1 MGRGLENA
9 ARRDVAIARIFLPYE
24 GKQPANRYFARA
36 RRESYDFLMDEHGN
50 ELSRIVDQLNRSTA
64 GAKTG
69 EKRSIDQLLTV
80 AVNSN
85 ASDMI
90 LVAGSPATLRVNGA
104 LTADSGPALSAEN
117 IRGLLLPLLTPGQQE
132 ELQERKCVD
141 FCFVRGATGRFRAN
155 FHFQRGTLAAS
166 IRLLPAQVPT
176 LETLHLPT
184 SLGLLADRRQGL
196 VLLTG
201 ATGCGKTSTMAAL
214 IDRINANRR
223 DHIITI
229 EDPMEYQHPN
239 RKSLVEQIE
248 LGNDTLGFAQ
258 AVRAVL
264 RQDPDVILVGEMR
277 DSDTM
282 AAALTAAE
290 TGHLVLTSLHTNDAA
305 QTVSRILDT
314 FPSGYQSQIRQQL
327 SLALLAVISQQL
339 LPASN
344 GIGRYPAVEIL
355 VATNGMRNLI
365 RRGDDHQLRA
375 NIETG
380 RAEGMQTME
389 QSLAELVWAG
399 RVSRETAF
407 AHCNHPED
415 LRRHLNG

>member
-1 MGRGLENA
+1 MMEE
-9 ARRDVAIARIFLPYE
+9 P
-24 GKQPANRYFARA
+24 
-36 RRESYDFLMDEHGN
+36 ES
-50 ELSRIVDQLNRSTA
+50 ELSRLVDQLNRSATI
-64 GAKTG
+64 AKSG
-69 EKRSIDQLLTV
+69 EKRSIDQLLV
-80 AVNSN
+80 AAVSHS
-85 ASDMI
+85 ASDII

-104 LTADSGPALSAEN
+104 LTADSGPVLSSEA
-117 IRGLLLPLLTPGQQE
+117 IRGLLLPLLTPAQLE
-132 ELQERKCVD
+132 ELQVRKCVD
-141 FCFVRGATGRFRAN
+141 FCFIRGATGRFRAN

-166 IRLLPAQVPT
+166 IRLLPALIPT
-176 LETLHLPT
+176 LETLHLPA
-184 SLGLLADRRQGL
+184 SLAMLADRRQGL

-214 IDRINANRR
+214 IDRINASRR

-229 EDPMEYQHPN
+229 EDPVEYQHAN

-248 LGNDTLGFAQ
+248 LGSDILNFAQ

-277 DSDTM
+277 DSETM

-339 LPASN
+339 LPAAN
-344 GIGRYPAVEIL
+344 GMGRYPAVEIL
-355 VATNGMRNLI
+355 VATSAMRNLI

-380 RAEGMQTME
+380 RAEGMLTME
-389 QSLAELVWAG
+389 QSLAELVRAG
-399 RVSRETAF
+399 RVSRETAY

-415 LRRHLNG
+415 LRRHLGS

>member
-1 MGRGLENA
+1 
-9 ARRDVAIARIFLPYE
+9 
-24 GKQPANRYFARA
+24 
-36 RRESYDFLMDEHGN
+36 MDEHGN
-50 ELSRIVDQLNRSTA
+50 ELSRLVDELNRAAA
-64 GAKTG
+64 GAKSG
-69 EKRSIDQLLTV
+69 EKRSIDQLLAS
-80 AVNSN
+80 AVHSN
-85 ASDMI
+85 ASDII

-104 LTADSGPALSAEN
+104 LMADSGPALSAEA
-117 IRGLLLPLLTPGQQE
+117 IRGLLLTLLTPSQLQ

-141 FCFVRGATGRFRAN
+141 FCFVRGTMGRFRAN

-166 IRLLPAQVPT
+166 IRLLPAQIPT
-176 LETLHLPT
+176 LETLHLPA
-184 SLGLLADRRQGL
+184 SLGMLTERRQGL

-201 ATGCGKTSTMAAL
+201 ATGSGKTSTMAAL
-214 IDRINANRR
+214 LDRINASRR

-229 EDPMEYQHPN
+229 EDPVEYQHAN

-248 LGNDTLGFAQ
+248 LGIDTLSFAQ

-277 DSDTM
+277 DSETM

-327 SLALLAVISQQL
+327 SLALLAVSSQQL
-339 LPASN
+339 LPAAN

-355 VATNGMRNLI
+355 VATSGMRNLI

-380 RAEGMQTME
+380 RAEGMLTME
-389 QSLAELVWAG
+389 QSLGELVRAG

-415 LRRHLNG
+415 LRRHLIL